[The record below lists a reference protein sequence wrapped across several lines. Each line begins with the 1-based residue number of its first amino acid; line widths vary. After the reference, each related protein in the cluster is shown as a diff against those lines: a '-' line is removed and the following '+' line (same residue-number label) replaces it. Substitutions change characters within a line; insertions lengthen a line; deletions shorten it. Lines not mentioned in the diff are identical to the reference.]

1 MKLNET
7 KRVLSFLTMEVGFP
21 MVDWQYGTDKPPV
34 NHFLVPVTL
43 LSPDVWT
50 GIPSLACCGC
60 TFQEIQGQ
68 YETDSRSL
76 LKTSFTNQPSC
87 KHLPLVRPLPALRL
101 RPGVSLAVDQL
112 GLLRLEG
119 GRARDVVRVE
129 GEHVDPV
136 AVALQRPA
144 QRAVR
149 RAPHLD
155 GAVLRGQIRV
165 VQGLR

>member
-1 MKLNET
+1 MLEWNVVAELRDSLPRLLWLNFSGNPGSI
-7 KRVLSFLTMEVGFP
+7 RDRFEVFIEDLIYESASVWSGSC
-21 MVDWQYGTDKPPV
+21 M
-34 NHFLVPVTL
+34 H
-43 LSPDVWT
+43 SPL
-50 GIPSLACCGC
+50 G
-60 TFQEIQGQ
+60 
-68 YETDSRSL
+68 
-76 LKTSFTNQPSC
+76 
-87 KHLPLVRPLPALRL
+87 RPLPALRL

-155 GAVLRGQIRV
+155 GAVLR
-165 VQGLR
+165 

>member
-1 MKLNET
+1 MDFPVLRT
-7 KRVLSFLTMEVGFP
+7 SWSPIKRAEYEPEVSLEPHGHGHAF
-21 MVDWQYGTDKPPV
+21 
-34 NHFLVPVTL
+34 
-43 LSPDVWT
+43 SPL
-50 GIPSLACCGC
+50 G
-60 TFQEIQGQ
+60 
-68 YETDSRSL
+68 
-76 LKTSFTNQPSC
+76 
-87 KHLPLVRPLPALRL
+87 RPLPALRL
-101 RPGVSLAVDQL
+101 RLGVGLAVDEL

>member
-1 MKLNET
+1 MLEWNVVVE
-7 KRVLSFLTMEVGFP
+7 
-21 MVDWQYGTDKPPV
+21 
-34 NHFLVPVTL
+34 
-43 LSPDVWT
+43 
-50 GIPSLACCGC
+50 GIPSLAVLLRKSRVNSSILDR
-60 TFQEIQGQ
+60 FEVFIEDLI
-68 YETDSRSL
+68 YESASVW
-76 LKTSFTNQPSC
+76 SGSC

-165 VQGLR
+165 QV